1 MSNTLVSLVA
11 SLLVWVSF
19 ATAQSNFT
27 LTKGA
32 EASIPFRFMVGNQEF
47 PAGTYI
53 VQLDFEKQVVVI
65 RNEDRKVRIF
75 LSKNDERRQ
84 ATAKTQ
90 LVFRHLGDRFFLNAV
105 WQEGTTAGERL
116 LPGNVET
123 ELARHQSGPPQ
134 TIGLQAQK
142 NANSAY

>member
-1 MSNTLVSLVA
+1 MSNTLVSLIA
-11 SLLVWVSF
+11 GLLLWGSV

-27 LTKGA
+27 VTNGS
-32 EASIPFRFMVGNQEF
+32 EASIPFRFMVGDQEF

-53 VQLDFEKQVVVI
+53 VQLNFEKQVVVI
-65 RNEDRKVRIF
+65 RSEDRKVRIF

-90 LVFRHLGDRFFLNAV
+90 LVFRHLGDRFFLDAI
-105 WQEGTTAGERL
+105 WLQGTTAGERL

-123 ELARHQSGPPQ
+123 ELSRHQSPPQ
-134 TIGLQAQK
+134 TIALQAQRR
-142 NANSAY
+142 ANSAF

>member
-1 MSNTLVSLVA
+1 MSNTLVSLIA
-11 SLLVWVSF
+11 GLLLWGSV

-27 LTKGA
+27 VTNGS
-32 EASIPFRFMVGNQEF
+32 EASIPFRFVVGNQEF

-65 RNEDRKVRIF
+65 RSEDRKVRIF

-90 LVFRHLGDRFFLNAV
+90 LVFRHLGDRFFLNAI
-105 WQEGTTAGERL
+105 WLQGTTAGERL

-123 ELARHQSGPPQ
+123 ELSRHQSGPPQ
-134 TIGLQAQK
+134 TIALQAQRR
-142 NANSAY
+142 ANSAF